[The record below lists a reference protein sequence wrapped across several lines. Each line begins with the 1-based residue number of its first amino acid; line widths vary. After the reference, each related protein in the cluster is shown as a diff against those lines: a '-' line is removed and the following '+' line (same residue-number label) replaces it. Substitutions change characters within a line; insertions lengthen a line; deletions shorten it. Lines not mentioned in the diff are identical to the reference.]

1 RVTQCGRPPRH
12 SVLYTASA
20 GRATGGDPAGGGA
33 GGHGGSHGG
42 SDGSR
47 TEPRRGARDRDH
59 RDRGAGGAPG
69 GPAVLADPSGSW
81 RRGSWRPAADRRRT
95 AGRHADRGPGADG
108 RASNAVSGTATLAV
122 VLLAFF
128 VAGIGAGVAV
138 VIALSVRR
146 TREQPGPDWPASEDE
161 PDWPRNDDGP
171 RWPVREDDDQDGDWT
186 RAGE

>member
-1 RVTQCGRPPRH
+1 
-12 SVLYTASA
+12 
-20 GRATGGDPAGGGA
+20 
-33 GGHGGSHGG
+33 
-42 SDGSR
+42 
-47 TEPRRGARDRDH
+47 
-59 RDRGAGGAPG
+59 
-69 GPAVLADPSGSW
+69 
-81 RRGSWRPAADRRRT
+81 
-95 AGRHADRGPGADG
+95 
-108 RASNAVSGTATLAV
+108 LAV

-171 RWPVREDDDQDGDWT
+171 RWPVREDDDEGGYWS